1 MRLVLAAAFGCSF
14 ILGLVLVVLMRRVSP
29 ALGLVDHPGGR
40 KAHARP
46 TPLGGGI
53 AILLAALLPLLAA
66 GALAWAWRGQ
76 PAALTSSAVLQA
88 NIRLAAERFPLLL
101 GILAGGLAFGALGT
115 WDDLKDLSPA
125 VKLAGQVLI
134 ALAVS
139 MIPQVRV
146 SLFIHS
152 TVAQV
157 AITTVWIVLLANCFN
172 LLDNMDG
179 QSGLMAFLC
188 GGALL
193 VVALQT
199 GQNFIAGMLMALLG
213 AVLGFLFFNLPP
225 ASIFMGDGGAMFIGY
240 MLAVSTSLSNFLTAR
255 QVNPLFPVVVPL
267 VIFAVPLYDT
277 LSVIAIRLHT
287 RAPHHEGGPQP
298 LRAPAAAA
306 GDERADGAA
315 DDGADRGG
323 DGGGGHA
330 ALRVGHVARVR
341 AGGADGGG
349 AVSSSC
355 CWSWPARGCR
365 GPAPRVGRSR
375 ARSASVDLAGTLQ
388 QDGERRLGPVLHLLA
403 DLEADDG
410 LGWDFH
416 HLVGAGVAGL
426 ARGLQA
432 GVEDAEVAELHPVT
446 FGELCNDLIEELLD
460 HFLGHD
466 LRVAGLLRD
475 PLAQLSLGNSPVVH
489 SAYPFQAAR
498 RTAAG
503 NRCSG

>member
-1 MRLVLAAAFGCSF
+1 MRLVLVATFCCSF
-14 ILGLVLVVLMRRVSP
+14 ILGLVLVVVMRRVSP

-53 AILLAALLPLLAA
+53 AILLAAVLPLLGA

-88 NIRLAAERFPLLL
+88 NIRLAAARFPLLL

-125 VKLAGQVLI
+125 VKLSGQVLI

-139 MIPQVRV
+139 MMPQVRV
-146 SLFIHS
+146 SLFIQS

-193 VVALQT
+193 VVSLQT

-225 ASIFMGDGGAMFIGY
+225 ASVFMGDGGAMFIGY
-240 MLAVSTSLSNFLTAR
+240 MLAVSTSLSSFLTAR

-287 RAPHHEGGPQP
+287 GRHIMK
-298 LRAPAAAA
+298 
-306 GDERADGAA
+306 
-315 DDGADRGG
+315 ADRS
-323 DGGGGHA
+323 HFA
-330 ALRVGHVARVR
+330 HRL
-341 AGGADGGG
+341 
-349 AVSSSC
+349 
-355 CWSWPARGCR
+355 
-365 GPAPRVGRSR
+365 
-375 ARSASVDLAGTLQ
+375 L
-388 QDGERRLGPVLHLLA
+388 RLGMSVRMVLLTM
-403 DLEADDG
+403 G
-410 LGWDFH
+410 LT
-416 HLVGAGVAGL
+416 VVA
-426 ARGLQA
+426 
-432 GVEDAEVAELHPVT
+432 
-446 FGELCNDLIEELLD
+446 
-460 HFLGHD
+460 
-466 LRVAGLLRD
+466 
-475 PLAQLSLGNSPVVH
+475 
-489 SAYPFQAAR
+489 
-498 RTAAG
+498 TAAG
-503 NRCSG
+503 ATLPYGSGTWRVCVPVVQTGAVLLVIVLLELASARLQRSGPEGRP

>member
-14 ILGLVLVVLMRRVSP
+14 ILGLGFVALMRRLSP

-53 AILLAALLPLLAA
+53 AMLLATLLPLLAA
-66 GALAWAWRGQ
+66 GLAAYVWRDR
-76 PAALTSSAVLQA
+76 PEALTSSGAIQT
-88 NIRLAAERFPLLL
+88 NIRLAAERLPLLL
-101 GILAGGLAFGALGT
+101 GILAGGLAFAALGT
-115 WDDLKDLSPA
+115 WDDLKDLRPA
-125 VKLAGQVLI
+125 VKLGGQVLI

-152 TVAQV
+152 TAAQV

-213 AVLGFLFFNLPP
+213 SVLGFLFFNLPP

-240 MLAVSTSLSNFLTAR
+240 MLAVSTSLSNFLTAQ

-277 LSVIAIRLHT
+277 LSVIAIRLHSG
-287 RAPHHEGGPQP
+287 RHIM
-298 LRAPAAAA
+298 
-306 GDERADGAA
+306 
-315 DDGADRGG
+315 GADRS
-323 DGGGGHA
+323 HFA
-330 ALRVGHVARVR
+330 HRL
-341 AGGADGGG
+341 
-349 AVSSSC
+349 
-355 CWSWPARGCR
+355 
-365 GPAPRVGRSR
+365 
-375 ARSASVDLAGTLQ
+375 L
-388 QDGERRLGPVLHLLA
+388 RLGMSVRMVLLTMALT
-403 DLEADDG
+403 
-410 LGWDFH
+410 
-416 HLVGAGVAGL
+416 VVA
-426 ARGLQA
+426 
-432 GVEDAEVAELHPVT
+432 
-446 FGELCNDLIEELLD
+446 
-460 HFLGHD
+460 
-466 LRVAGLLRD
+466 
-475 PLAQLSLGNSPVVH
+475 
-489 SAYPFQAAR
+489 
-498 RTAAG
+498 TAAG
-503 NRCSG
+503 ATLPYGSATWRVCVPVVQTGAVLFVIMLLELASARLQRFKGDAPPGG